1 MKLSKDVTL
10 SDAVKQNFRYAE
22 VFEKFGLDYCCNGKR
37 TIEVA
42 CASDNI
48 EPDTVLSELEK
59 STHTLSDDLFMHIDK
74 WENKHIIELV
84 VNHFHKDVH
93 RKTQVINFL
102 LDRVCTVHGANHP
115 ELLEIQTKFEELSKD
130 LVSHMRKEE
139 EIVFPY
145 ILKLNDDTE
154 LETPPFGSIENP
166 LSVLMNEHESAGR
179 LLEDIKRLSDNYT
192 PPQEACL
199 KYTTLFLELEE
210 FEKQLH
216 RHVHLENNILF
227 DKARNLENKKN
238 QFINN

>member
-1 MKLSKDVTL
+1 MKLSKDITL

-48 EPDTVLSELEK
+48 EPESVLYELEK
-59 STHTLSDDLFMHIDK
+59 STDTLSDDFFLHIDK
-74 WENKHIIELV
+74 WEINHIIELIE
-84 VNHFHKDVH
+84 NHFHKDVH
-93 RKTQVINFL
+93 RKTEVIKFL

-115 ELLEIQTKFEELSKD
+115 ELLEMQSKFEELSKD
-130 LVSHMRKEE
+130 MVSHMSKEE

-145 ILKLNDDTE
+145 IMKMNEGHE

-166 LSVLMNEHESAGR
+166 LSVLMNEHDSAGR
-179 LLEDIKRLSDNYT
+179 MMEDIKRLSNNYT
-192 PPQEACL
+192 PPQDACL
-199 KYTTLFLELEE
+199 KYTTLFLELDDY
-210 FEKQLH
+210 EKQLH

-238 QFINN
+238 KFINN